1 MVSRRAV
8 IALGPLSVATA
19 MLSAPVAQSQLPRQS
34 PIDITRRSIRVDPS
48 LPRLRISYGR
58 SEVEIEYIRKDA
70 DSPTGCTT
78 RHHEETEE
86 GTVARG
92 SGHVT
97 LAGTRYDL
105 VQFHF
110 HTPSEHKFEGR
121 HAPLEMHLV
130 HSSAAGKL
138 LVIGVPLVPGPAS
151 AVDKVLAKFAPEC
164 GKSVHVPAFDLNTLL
179 PEDRTTARYDGSLT
193 TAPFA
198 EGVQWFITKEKTVTI
213 NTIRRFQKLFP
224 HGNARET
231 QPLNGRTVQ
240 IERW

>member
-1 MVSRRAV
+1 MVSRRTV
-8 IALGPLSVATA
+8 IVLGPLSVATA
-19 MLSAPVAQSQLPRQS
+19 MLSAPVAQSRLAQQS
-34 PIDITRRSIRVDPS
+34 PIDVTRESIRVEPG
-48 LPRLRISYGR
+48 LPRLRIFYGR
-58 SEVEIEYIRKDA
+58 SDIEIEYIRRDSA
-70 DSPTGCTT
+70 SPTGCTT

-92 SGHVT
+92 SGYVT

-110 HTPSEHKFEGR
+110 HTPSEHTFEGR

-130 HSSAAGKL
+130 HSSATGKL
-138 LVIGVPLVPGPAS
+138 LVIGVPLVPGPPS

-164 GKSVHVPAFDLNTLL
+164 GEPVHVPAIDLNALL
-179 PEDRTTARYDGSLT
+179 PADRTTARYNGSLT

-198 EGVQWFITKEKTVTI
+198 EGVQWFLAKEKTVTKATI
-213 NTIRRFQKLFP
+213 NRFRSLFP
-224 HGNARET
+224 HGNARPT
-231 QPLNGRTVQ
+231 QPLNGRRVQ